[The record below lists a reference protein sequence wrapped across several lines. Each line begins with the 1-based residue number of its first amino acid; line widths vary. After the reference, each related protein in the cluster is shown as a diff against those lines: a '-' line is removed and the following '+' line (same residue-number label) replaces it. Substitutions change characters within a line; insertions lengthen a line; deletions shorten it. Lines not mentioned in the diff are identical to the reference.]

1 MYPEQKRNPKTL
13 ENKGFSGK
21 WRLLPL
27 NRRWRFAGDVVADAI
42 DATDFV
48 DDADGDPVED
58 VVGNARPI
66 CGHEITCIHCAQGQR
81 IIIRPTVAHDTDGAH
96 GGEHGEILA
105 EAAVKTGFGDFV
117 AENEIRVA

>member
-1 MYPEQKRNPKTL
+1 MKS
-13 ENKGFSGK
+13 F
-21 WRLLPL
+21 PL